1 MRRVILTI
9 GAMLIGAAPGVA
21 QLAITPAV
29 TETLPTPASDAGL
42 TIIPPMAESPATSG
56 YGPAPVAP
64 CPTPTIAP
72 SSPPITEPPWCP
84 SPYQHSAWRAQ
95 LDLIPTMSHVSERE
109 FGGWDNNSDLAL
121 RLTLGYEGCDGFGTR
136 IAFWGFDDDAS
147 TAAGD
152 VELEA
157 STFYWDIYKRFYV
170 QDAEL
175 VLGGGIAGAHLRY
188 DVKAF
193 GDRAN
198 YSGGGTTIFGEGFY
212 PFWRFA
218 ATDIGALG
226 RARVSLLSGSW
237 RDRGTPIVDE
247 TDQDLMTII
256 ELGWGLEIRHRFG
269 FKQDKYWY
277 IDIVPEFQRWES
289 STLSSAMDP
298 GFEGTNIN
306 FGLAW

>member
-1 MRRVILTI
+1 MRRWIF
-9 GAMLIGAAPGVA
+9 AIGAALLCAEAARA
-21 QLAITPAV
+21 QLALTPPA
-29 TETLPTPASDAGL
+29 TEPLPSPDAEL
-42 TIIPPMAESPATSG
+42 TIIPPMPESVSTNGFGS
-56 YGPAPVAP
+56 APVAP
-64 CPTPTIAP
+64 Y
-72 SSPPITEPPWCP
+72 SPPPVAPYTPPLTEPPWAP
-84 SPYQHSAWRAQ
+84 SPYQNSAWRLE
-95 LDLIPTMSHVSERE
+95 LDFIPTESHVAERE

-121 RLTLGYEGCDGFGTR
+121 RLSLGYEGCDGFGTR
-136 IAFWGFDDDAS
+136 LAFWGFDDVAS

-157 STFYWDIYKRFYV
+157 STFYWDFYKRFFV

-175 VLGGGIAGAHLRY
+175 VLGGGLAAASLKY
-188 DVKAF
+188 DVKDF

-212 PFWRFA
+212 PLWRFA
-218 ATDIGALG
+218 ATDVGTLG
-226 RARVSLLSGSW
+226 RGRISLLSGSW
-237 RDRGTPIVDE
+237 RDHGTPLVDE

-269 FKQDKYWY
+269 IKQDKYWY

-289 STLSSAMDP
+289 STLSRSMNP